1 MSKAFT
7 QKNVNK
13 IFDCVY
19 IAAKDRSKE
28 DSSYSISKI
37 YTIFVNS

>member
-1 MSKAFT
+1 MSKVFT
-7 QKNVNK
+7 QKNVNT

-28 DSSYSISKI
+28 DSSYTLWKI